1 MQAFLQRI
9 FFNIMITID
18 GGLGIC
24 PYCDC
29 YHRFVAYA
37 CGVGKCFLLIW
48 GSSSGL
54 FHFRSAEA
62 TALLS
67 EAIAHGVAAGE
78 AVCIRSDPG
87 LEELLSMHILT
98 SIEILG
104 RTDHDHYTMTQYGR
118 QLVKQCTR
126 LHSPQ
131 QLPLYERKGLDTDLE
146 QYTTLEL
153 VRLLGLR
160 GWTDKQRRKSVKIQ
174 PYRSGCDK
182 VWYHSDQQKTLSK
195 LYLRVLASSDE
206 LFENS
211 DVLEI
216 YHFQGQA
223 YYSAT
228 LKGLKVLPDQPLAYY
243 KIVIKNAGLPE
254 NVGEEEHQEDMDP
267 SNLHNLCIDEGTSSL
282 IFISLLCPGPLIPMI
297 FKCFQVNV
305 TCRI

>member
-1 MQAFLQRI
+1 
-9 FFNIMITID
+9 
-18 GGLGIC
+18 
-24 PYCDC
+24 
-29 YHRFVAYA
+29 
-37 CGVGKCFLLIW
+37 
-48 GSSSGL
+48 
-54 FHFRSAEA
+54 
-62 TALLS
+62 
-67 EAIAHGVAAGE
+67 
-78 AVCIRSDPG
+78 
-87 LEELLSMHILT
+87 MHILT

-131 QLPLYERKGLDTDLE
+131 QLLLYERKGLDTDLE

-153 VRLLGLR
+153 VQLLASR

-195 LYLRVLASSDE
+195 LYLRVLACSDE

-228 LKGLKVLPDQPLAYY
+228 LKGLKVMPDQPLAYY
-243 KIVIKNAGLPE
+243 KIMIKNAGLPE
-254 NVGEEEHQEDMDP
+254 NVDEQEHQEDMDP
-267 SNLHNLCIDEGTSSL
+267 SDMHNLYIDEGTSSL
-282 IFISLLCPGPLIPMI
+282 IFISLLVPSPLIH
-297 FKCFQVNV
+297 
-305 TCRI
+305 